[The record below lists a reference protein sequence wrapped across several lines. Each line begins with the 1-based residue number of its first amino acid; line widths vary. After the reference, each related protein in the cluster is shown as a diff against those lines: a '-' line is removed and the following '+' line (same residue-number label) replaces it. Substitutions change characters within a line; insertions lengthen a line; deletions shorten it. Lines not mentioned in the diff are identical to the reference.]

1 MKDNLILEIE
11 KVLKFMPCTNKD
23 FVKLS
28 NLIKEKT
35 NQYVSSTTLK
45 RVWGHKHDYNSPS
58 PFTLNVLARYL
69 DYPDYDHFCR
79 QEKSVYSSFF
89 VDTYCT
95 CHLTKGDKLQLTW
108 SPDRR
113 LVLLYLDNDQFEV
126 TASENGKLVIGDTV
140 STKCFIEG
148 EPITFSN
155 VMHAGK
161 GPFIYV
167 AGKASGIHVTPLDDD
182 SELPPP
188 GKATETW
195 LIISLSILTPNSII
209 PKFESQKFKFGDI

>member
-11 KVLKFMPCTNKD
+11 KVLKFMPRTNKD

-161 GPFIYV
+161 GPFVYV

-182 SELPPP
+182 SELPPH
-188 GKATETW
+188 KAIETR
-195 LIISLSILTPNSII
+195 LIISLSILIRYSII